1 MLSDPVIVCPSCKA
15 EIKLTESL
23 AAPLLA
29 TTKQQYEQQLA
40 AKEKECSDRETV
52 LEEQKL
58 QLKKAQLSLDTQIE
72 EKLKVE
78 RAAIALE
85 EGKKAVTEKVHQL
98 TEQAKDFMERRRL
111 PYEQLGKIRREF
123 AEKREFPTGDDS
135 VLYLANQTLEAF
147 MHSRSIDE
155 VFGDDSEMRKKM
167 AAVLKKHM
175 QVDAD
180 IDREVRRRIKNLE
193 EGTQAWD
200 VEYGKVLEQIKAKHG
215 LKD

>member
-1 MLSDPVIVCPSCKA
+1 MKLYATKIPVIAA
-15 EIKLTESL
+15 ELIRKLKDDGDIDVNDPKE
-23 AAPLLA
+23 A
-29 TTKQQYEQQLA
+29 QLDVEA
-40 AKEKECSDRETV
+40 VLKEYLRLDRE
-52 LEEQKL
+52 
-58 QLKKAQLSLDTQIE
+58 
-72 EKLKVE
+72 
-78 RAAIALE
+78 
-85 EGKKAVTEKVHQL
+85 L
-98 TEQAKDFMERRRL
+98 TEQAKDYMERRRL

-193 EGTQAWD
+193 EGTASWE
-200 VEYGKVLEQIKAKHG
+200 VEYSRVMENLRQQKKLV
-215 LKD
+215 

>member
-1 MLSDPVIVCPSCKA
+1 MKLYATKIPVIAA
-15 EIKLTESL
+15 ELIRKLKDDGDIDVNDPKE
-23 AAPLLA
+23 A
-29 TTKQQYEQQLA
+29 QLDVEA
-40 AKEKECSDRETV
+40 VLKEYLRLDRE
-52 LEEQKL
+52 
-58 QLKKAQLSLDTQIE
+58 
-72 EKLKVE
+72 
-78 RAAIALE
+78 
-85 EGKKAVTEKVHQL
+85 L
-98 TEQAKDFMERRRL
+98 TEQAKDYMERRRL

-155 VFGDDSEMRKKM
+155 VFGDDAEMRKKI

-193 EGTQAWD
+193 EGTATWE
-200 VEYGKVLEQIKAKHG
+200 VEYSRVMENLRQQKKLV
-215 LKD
+215 

>member
-1 MLSDPVIVCPSCKA
+1 MKLYATKIPVIAA
-15 EIKLTESL
+15 ELIRKLKDDGDIDVNDPKE
-23 AAPLLA
+23 A
-29 TTKQQYEQQLA
+29 QLDVEA
-40 AKEKECSDRETV
+40 VLKEYLRLDRE
-52 LEEQKL
+52 
-58 QLKKAQLSLDTQIE
+58 
-72 EKLKVE
+72 
-78 RAAIALE
+78 
-85 EGKKAVTEKVHQL
+85 L

-193 EGTQAWD
+193 EGTASWE
-200 VEYGKVLEQIKAKHG
+200 VEYSRVMENLRQQKKLV
-215 LKD
+215 